1 MHHQIG
7 NSKSIIHCHL
17 LYSFRFGNPLFYEK
31 TRNLLGES
39 LRVVVI
45 EHTPAIMR
53 SNDSDYTGLEA
64 EILRAIANAM
74 NFTYD
79 LFEPVN
85 AEREKWGKLQ
95 ANGSMT
101 GLLGD
106 MAEGNTDFALGDLHY
121 TQYHLEI
128 LDLSIPYYTECL
140 TFITPEF
147 VTDNSW
153 KTLILPFSP
162 DMWTGVGISLL
173 CVGMVFFIFSKLYSY
188 AIKGASSSSSSIT
201 TTTTTTVITDPMGEP
216 VEQKPSVRERVKGWF
231 QKKEKKGLKLE
242 MPTTRKVK
250 LPPREPKDVFESFSN
265 CIFLTYSM
273 LLVVSLPRLPT
284 TWSVRVLTGW
294 YYIYCILV
302 VVAYRASMTAI
313 LANPIPK

>member
-1 MHHQIG
+1 
-7 NSKSIIHCHL
+7 
-17 LYSFRFGNPLFYEK
+17 
-31 TRNLLGES
+31 
-39 LRVVVI
+39 
-45 EHTPAIMR
+45 MR

-64 EILRAIANAM
+64 EILRAISNAM
-74 NFTYD
+74 NFTYE

-85 AEREKWGKLQ
+85 AEVEKWGKLQ
-95 ANGSMT
+95 PNGSMT

-106 MAEGNTDFALGDLHY
+106 MAEGNTDYALGDLHY

-188 AIKGASSSSSSIT
+188 AIKGAGKRSQPLNLA
-201 TTTTTTVITDPMGEP
+201 VISDPMGEP
-216 VEQKPSVRERVKGWF
+216 VEHKPAFKDRVKSWCK
-231 QKKEKKGLKLE
+231 KKEKIAI
-242 MPTTRKVK
+242 PTKKVN
-250 LPPREPKDVFESFSN
+250 L
-265 CIFLTYSM
+265 
-273 LLVVSLPRLPT
+273 
-284 TWSVRVLTGW
+284 
-294 YYIYCILV
+294 
-302 VVAYRASMTAI
+302 
-313 LANPIPK
+313 